1 MQPGMNEPMI
11 SIIVPVYNVEKY
23 LDKCMSTL
31 LEQTYENNEIV
42 LVDDGST
49 DNSGKLCDE
58 YASKYSNVSVVHK
71 ANAGLGYARNSGLDV
86 ISGDYVIFVDSDD
99 WVSADYVKHLYTE
112 LSKNGVDMCKGG
124 FKRVTHEG
132 ETISVTQY
140 EVRTYKGSKARLE
153 LLPRMIGS
161 SPDAHDSL
169 EMSACSTLYNA
180 SIIREFNIRFPSE
193 RELIS
198 EDLVFNIDFMQHAEG
213 ACTIDALDYFYRAN
227 EVSLTHRYR
236 PDRMKASAH
245 FCEVIRKKLTDL
257 GYGEDTMLRLD
268 RCFFIYV
275 RMSISQEQK
284 GVAPHDKAQSIANI
298 KKICE
303 NETVQKVIEEYP
315 VERLGVKQSTFLKLV
330 YKKHSRLLYMLANAG
345 MM

>member
-1 MQPGMNEPMI
+1 MNEPLI
-11 SIIVPVYNVEKY
+11 SIIVPVYNVAKY
-23 LDKCMSTL
+23 LDKCMSAL
-31 LEQTYENNEIV
+31 LEQTYENIEIV

-58 YASKYSNVSVVHK
+58 YASKYSNVKVVHK
-71 ANAGLGYARNSGLDV
+71 ANAGLGFARNSGLDV
-86 ISGDYVIFVDSDD
+86 ITGDYVVFVDSDD
-99 WVSADYVKHLYTE
+99 WVTSDYVMHLYTE
-112 LSKNGVDMCKGG
+112 LTKNGVDMCKGG
-124 FKRVTHEG
+124 FKRVTHDA

-140 EVRTYKGSKARLE
+140 EVRTYEGSKARTE

-169 EMSACSTLYNA
+169 EMSVCSTLYNA
-180 SIIREFNIRFPSE
+180 KIIREHNIRFPSE

-198 EDLVFNIDFMQHAEG
+198 EDLVFNIDFLQHADG
-213 ACTIDALDYFYRAN
+213 AFTTDTLDYFYRTN

-236 PDRMKASAH
+236 PDRLEASAH
-245 FCEVIRKKLTDL
+245 FYKEMRRKLTDL

-284 GVAPHDKAQSIANI
+284 GVAPHGKEQSIANI
-298 KKICE
+298 RKICE
-303 NETVQKVIEEYP
+303 NVTVQKAIGEYP
-315 VERLGVKQSTFLKLV
+315 VERLGVKQSAFLKLI
-330 YKKHSRLLYMLANAG
+330 YKKHCRLLYSLANAG